1 MSDVTV
7 AQQHDVKFD
16 DDARNAVCEGIDKL
30 ANAVKVTLGPGGRNV
45 IITSRGRTPVVTK
58 DGVTVARS
66 IRFADQHADAGAQLI
81 MQAAA
86 RTNDVVGDGTTTST
100 VLTQAIV
107 HAGRRALAAGIHP
120 QRIKDGMELACD
132 HVTQA
137 LREISRDVT
146 SRDDLVHI
154 ATVSANGDAD
164 MGNVIATAVERVGP
178 NGIITVSDTS
188 GHTTTL
194 ELVDGVRFNRGYTS
208 PYFVNDTERA
218 RVVLEKPYI
227 LTSDCQ
233 FKTVQELLPIAEWC
247 VGQGR
252 ALLIIADDVKDEAL
266 KFLTGNKARGA
277 LNVCVVVAPGRG
289 SARVDLL
296 GDIVSIV
303 GGQVM
308 TQGHMM
314 SQPAVDMLGQCD
326 QVVITRTE
334 TSLICGAASGSP
346 PDTTSE
352 RNARRINV
360 ERELEDPTLPD
371 DRRARLRERLTILTG
386 AAAIVHVGGVT
397 EVELHERRDRIVDAI
412 NATQVASRSGIV
424 PGGGCALVWARSN
437 CHVLGDTEHGVAVG
451 YDIVLDACSS
461 PLEQIAI
468 NAGHNPARALAA
480 VEDATGH
487 IGFDARTGNL
497 VDMIEAGIID
507 PVDVTC
513 ASLSSAVSVG
523 CIVVT
528 LGASVVERHDSTNV

>member
-7 AQQHDVKFD
+7 VQQHDVKFD
-16 DDARNAVCEGIDKL
+16 DDARNAVCAGIDKL
-30 ANAVKVTLGPGGRNV
+30 ADAVKVTLGPGGRNV
-45 IITSRGRTPVVTK
+45 IIASRGRTPVVTK

-66 IRFADQHADAGAQLI
+66 IRLADPHADAGAQLI
-81 MQAAA
+81 MQAAS

-120 QRIKDGMELACD
+120 QRIKEGMELACD
-132 HVTQA
+132 HITQA
-137 LREISRDVT
+137 LRDMARQVT
-146 SRDDLVHI
+146 SREDLLNV

-164 MGNVIATAVERVGP
+164 MGDVIATAVERVGP

-194 ELVDGVRFNRGYTS
+194 ELVDGVRLNRGYTS
-208 PYFVNDTERA
+208 QYFVNDAERA

-227 LTSDCQ
+227 LTSECQ

-247 VGQGR
+247 AGQGR
-252 ALLIIADDVKDEAL
+252 PLLIIADDVKDEAL

-277 LNVCVVVAPGRG
+277 LNVCVIVAPGRG

-326 QVVITRTE
+326 QVVVTRTE
-334 TSLICGAASGSP
+334 TSLICGTATGSAE
-346 PDTTSE
+346 D
-352 RNARRINV
+352 RAARRINV

-397 EVELHERRDRIVDAI
+397 EVELRERRDRIVDAI

-424 PGGGCALVWARSN
+424 PGGGCALVWARSS
-437 CHVLGDTEHGVAVG
+437 CRVPSDIEHGVTVG
-451 YDIVLDACSS
+451 YGIVLDACSS
-461 PLEQIAI
+461 PLEQIAS
-468 NAGHNPARALAA
+468 NAGHNHSRALAA
-480 VEDATGH
+480 VEDATGC
-487 IGFDARTGNL
+487 IGFDARTGDL
-497 VDMIEAGIID
+497 VDMIDAGIID

-528 LGASVVERHDSTNV
+528 LGASVVEQHDSTNV